1 MRIKLGGHMK
11 RKPGIVFLMLG
22 IVLLGIGALGQHA
35 LFGVGVA
42 FLAIGVAF
50 LARQRR
56 SEDGNEE

>member
-1 MRIKLGGHMK
+1 MK
-11 RKPGIVFLMLG
+11 RKPGIVFLILG
-22 IVLLGIGALGQHA
+22 IVLLGIGALGQRA

-56 SEDGNEE
+56 AEDENEE